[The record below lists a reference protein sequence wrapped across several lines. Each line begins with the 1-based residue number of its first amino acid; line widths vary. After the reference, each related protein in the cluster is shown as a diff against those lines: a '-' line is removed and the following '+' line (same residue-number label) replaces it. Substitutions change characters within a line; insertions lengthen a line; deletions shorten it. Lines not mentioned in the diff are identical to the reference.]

1 MDWLGISSTSVAAI
15 VIALSFAVG
24 LNLYATVGALGLMAR
39 LHWVVLPPGLG
50 SLANSWIIAV
60 ATLLFAL
67 EFVADKIPGFDLI
80 WNALH
85 TFIRI
90 PAAALLAYAAG
101 EHLTPEL
108 HLLVTCLG
116 AVVAAIAHTGK
127 TALRV
132 AVTPSP
138 EPVSNIALST
148 SEDAAAAGLSWIAL
162 HHPLAAGISVLCLT
176 LAATLLL
183 WRLWRFVRA
192 AVARL
197 KTRLTSATGIGSIT
211 SIVGPKRLN

>member
-1 MDWLGISSTSVAAI
+1 MLGITSTSITAI
-15 VIALSFAVG
+15 IIALSFAAG

-39 LHWVVLPPGLG
+39 LHWVVLPPGLDA
-50 SLANSWIIAV
+50 LAHTWIIAA
-60 ATLLFAL
+60 ATLLFAI

-85 TFIRI
+85 TFVRV

-101 EHLTPEL
+101 EHLSPEL
-108 HLLVTCLG
+108 HVFVTCLG
-116 AVVAAIAHTGK
+116 AVVAVIAHTGK

-148 SEDAAAAGLSWIAL
+148 SEDAVAAGLSWVAL
-162 HHPLAAGISVLCLT
+162 HHPLAAGVVALCLT
-176 LAATLLL
+176 VGIALLI
-183 WRLWRFVRA
+183 WRLWRSLRA
-192 AVARL
+192 MAARL
-197 KTRLTSATGIGSIT
+197 RGRFLPVRGNT
-211 SIVGPKRLN
+211 SIAPFAGPR